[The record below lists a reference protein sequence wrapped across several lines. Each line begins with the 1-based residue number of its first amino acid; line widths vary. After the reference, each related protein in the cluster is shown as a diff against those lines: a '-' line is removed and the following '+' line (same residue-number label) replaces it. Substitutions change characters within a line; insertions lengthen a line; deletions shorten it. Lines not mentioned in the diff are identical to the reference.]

1 MSYIKKL
8 QRLLEAAKGDEFGA
22 GIDDEPEFDP
32 YAGMRGVGSNTA
44 RPVTSGKPVTR
55 LNAVPSQGNPAAAQQ
70 AQVDATKKAE
80 TDALAATVT
89 GQPTPQQTTP
99 ELTTLSD
106 PARLKKGQF
115 RPEQDAPEL
124 TTLINVPRAKT
135 AKTKVA
141 DTRLER
147 MKALRASQAKPGFL
161 SRAANFAGAMM
172 RKGAPLA
179 KGAIQTGIKKGGEF
193 LDKKGDQT
201 AYGRV
206 AGGAIGALAGGPLGA
221 FAGQAIGGGL
231 QNLASGMRKVYNQ
244 RQANIAADPTVAN
257 KTKGMLG
264 MFRGWGQPLK
274 QNIGQIG
281 KGAYETM
288 LGALGARGIADSAPA
303 AGPSVLKAAV
313 RSAPRF
319 AGGDSGR
326 AVGD

>member
-1 MSYIKKL
+1 MSYTKKL
-8 QRLLEAAKGDEFGA
+8 QRLLEAAKGNEFGA

-44 RPVTSGKPVTR
+44 RPVTS
-55 LNAVPSQGNPAAAQQ
+55 QGNPAAAQQ
-70 AQVDATKKAE
+70 TQVDATKKAE

-89 GQPTPQQTTP
+89 GQPAPQQPTPQQ
-99 ELTTLSD
+99 
-106 PARLKKGQF
+106 A
-115 RPEQDAPEL
+115 APEL
-124 TTLINVPRAKT
+124 TKLINVPRTKT

-161 SRAANFAGAMM
+161 SKATNFAGAMM

-244 RQANIAADPTVAN
+244 RQANIAADPALAQ
-257 KTKGMLG
+257 KTKGLLG
-264 MFRGWGQPLK
+264 MFRGYGEPLK
-274 QNIGQIG
+274 QNIGQLG

-303 AGPSVLKAAV
+303 AGSSVLKAAV

-326 AVGD
+326 AVAD

>member
-89 GQPTPQQTTP
+89 GQPAPQQPTPQQ
-99 ELTTLSD
+99 
-106 PARLKKGQF
+106 A
-115 RPEQDAPEL
+115 APEL
-124 TTLINVPRAKT
+124 TKLINVPRAKT

-161 SRAANFAGAMM
+161 SKAANFAGAMM

-244 RQANIAADPTVAN
+244 RQANIAADPALAQ
-257 KTKGMLG
+257 KTKGLLG
-264 MFRGWGQPLK
+264 MFRGYGAPLK

-326 AVGD
+326 AVAD

>member
-1 MSYIKKL
+1 MSYTKKFKK
-8 QRLLEAAKGDEFGA
+8 LLEAAKQQEFNF
-22 GIDDEPEFDP
+22 EPEEDDIISR
-32 YAGMRGVGSNTA
+32 YEKLAAQGN
-44 RPVTSGKPVTR
+44 PVP
-55 LNAVPSQGNPAAAQQ
+55 NPAAAQQ

-89 GQPTPQQTTP
+89 GQPAPQQPTPQQ
-99 ELTTLSD
+99 
-106 PARLKKGQF
+106 A
-115 RPEQDAPEL
+115 APEL
-124 TTLINVPRAKT
+124 TKLINVPRAKT

-193 LDKKGDQT
+193 LDKIGDQT

-231 QNLASGMRKVYNQ
+231 QNLASGVRKVYNQ
-244 RQANIAADPTVAN
+244 RQANIAAADPTVAN

-274 QNIGQIG
+274 QHIGQIG

-288 LGALGARGIADSAPA
+288 LGALGARGVADGAPAAA

-313 RSAPRF
+313 RSAPRI
-319 AGGDSGR
+319 GGVDSGR
-326 AVGD
+326 GID

>member
-22 GIDDEPEFDP
+22 GLSPEDDEF
-32 YAGMRGVGSNTA
+32 GVGVPKDYGPRT
-44 RPVTSGKPVTR
+44 TVTR

-80 TDALAATVT
+80 TDALASTVT
-89 GQPTPQQTTP
+89 GQPTPQQ
-99 ELTTLSD
+99 
-106 PARLKKGQF
+106 A
-115 RPEQDAPEL
+115 APEL
-124 TTLINVPRAKT
+124 TKLINVPRAKT

-161 SRAANFAGAMM
+161 SKAANFAGAMM

-231 QNLASGMRKVYNQ
+231 QNLASGVRKVYNQ
-244 RQANIAADPTVAN
+244 RQANIAADPALAQ
-257 KTKGMLG
+257 KTKGLLG
-264 MFRGWGQPLK
+264 MFRGYGEPLK

-326 AVGD
+326 AVAD